1 MTDAPFVPFADND
14 AAVARKMLDLY
25 DADAV
30 LRLKDQAEEAN
41 RIGDTRSARA
51 WLDIAECVM
60 DLLLERA
67 AASTVKAAR
76 LEHASRSSR

>member
-30 LRLKDQAEEAN
+30 LRLKDQAEEAD

-51 WLDIAECVM
+51 WLDIAECVIM
-60 DLLLERA
+60 DLLFG
-67 AASTVKAAR
+67 ASGCLDRQGCSAR
-76 LEHASRSSR
+76 TRLAI